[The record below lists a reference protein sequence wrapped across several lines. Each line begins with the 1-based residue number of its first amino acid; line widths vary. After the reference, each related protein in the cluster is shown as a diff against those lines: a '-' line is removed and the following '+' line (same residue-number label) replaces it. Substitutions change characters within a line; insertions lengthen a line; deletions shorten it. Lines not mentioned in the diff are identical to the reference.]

1 MGLMNRA
8 PQVSSQRIETPLALL
23 FLLDHL
29 GDDVD
34 EVRVAER
41 VRALKREVDVFRVE
55 GDELVE
61 DGGLAD
67 AGAATQIDRDHP
79 LHKDVGD
86 LENLAV
92 LWKDERVGMPADAF
106 TNLCTR
112 KIIVQ
117 NVPQISWFKR
127 ANESR
132 VSHLRVNLLIHSQ
145 I

>member
-1 MGLMNRA
+1 
-8 PQVSSQRIETPLALL
+8 
-23 FLLDHL
+23 
-29 GDDVD
+29 
-34 EVRVAER
+34 
-41 VRALKREVDVFRVE
+41 
-55 GDELVE
+55 
-61 DGGLAD
+61 
-67 AGAATQIDRDHP
+67 
-79 LHKDVGD
+79 
-86 LENLAV
+86 V